1 MRVEQKN
8 FLPAGACRGII
19 PELSRCS
26 VPCRRARDA
35 VTHNLCP
42 CPSPVPAVL
51 GSGGCL
57 CARLS
62 VTVSHTA
69 PAAAVRG
76 EGSLLLLGLGF
87 VQPRAQRECGDSLKF
102 SLVVD

>member
-35 VTHNLCP
+35 VTHNL
-42 CPSPVPAVL
+42 
-51 GSGGCL
+51 GSVGCL
-57 CARLS
+57 CAWLS
-62 VTVSHTA
+62 VTVSHSA

-102 SLVVD
+102 SLLVD